1 MMDPNSL
8 QHLPG
13 MAYINKLEQSAQPQT
28 PFSKFDELT
37 PDEPI
42 WVWKVV
48 KRLLNVPNT
57 ILNSHVVQ
65 TPSNTFSTQFQQ
77 GDG

>member
-1 MMDPNSL
+1 MDPNSL

-13 MAYINKLEQSAQPQT
+13 MAYMQKLEQAARPQT
-28 PFSKFDELT
+28 SFAEFDVLT
-37 PDEPI
+37 PEEPI
-42 WVWKVV
+42 WAWQLA
-48 KRLLNVPNT
+48 KRLLSIPSN
-57 ILNSHVVQ
+57 IRNSYTSQ